1 MQRYFQI
8 HPQILDNC
16 VNVIRSINQKL
27 DTNKINESEISID
40 LIFPFLFF
48 TIPNDAMFEMSKY
61 FRLYREIIDHYNKG
75 KRDVDEL
82 KSVVEAASDINVIG
96 FGDYQKINKKCR
108 KHTPLSIVN
117 SYYFATKRVFY
128 RFEIFDLYSEKYH
141 IDNKNG
147 ILNTLKDISAFFLF
161 DDDVYDLES
170 DIEKRKYTILT
181 HYIQDGGNLK
191 FAIKE
196 MLKPLETVKE
206 ANRKNEILIDFV
218 TTFGKVYERT

>member
-1 MQRYFQI
+1 MQKYFQI

-27 DTNKINESEISID
+27 DTNKINESEISVD
-40 LIFPFLFF
+40 LIFPFMFF

-75 KRDVDEL
+75 KRDVGEL
-82 KSVVEAASDINVIG
+82 KSVVEASSDINVIG
-96 FGDYQKINKKCR
+96 LKDYQQINKKYR
-108 KHTPLSIVN
+108 KYISSGIVN
-117 SYYFATKRVFY
+117 SYQLATKRVFY
-128 RFEIFDLYSEKYH
+128 RFDIFNLFADKYH
-141 IDNKNG
+141 IDNRNG
-147 ILNTLKDISAFFLF
+147 IINTLKSISAFFLF

-170 DIEKRKYTILT
+170 DIEKRKNTILT
-181 HYIQDGGNLK
+181 HYIQEGGNLK